1 MEEPKQKKKKND
13 FPSVVQPMLTVKSG
27 CCSRPKSGGGYEKA
41 PRRREPI
48 FLPALLS
55 LLLVSFSFSI
65 YNTGM
70 SLFKSVVRFPELMV
84 RNGGP
89 EEIKNIYI

>member
-1 MEEPKQKKKKND
+1 M
-13 FPSVVQPMLTVKSG
+13 
-27 CCSRPKSGGGYEKA
+27 SGGGYEKA

-48 FLPALLS
+48 FLPALL
-55 LLLVSFSFSI
+55 LLLVSFYFYI
-65 YNTGM
+65 YIYIYIILV

-89 EEIKNIYI
+89 EEIKKNIYKDKRQSIKNKVCKISAHW